1 MPSDGKIAS
10 KAEIPRTKFQPRL
23 NFMPGERYSVNG
35 AVGILVCVC
44 NVTCGW
50 SRDELQREPGS
61 LDCWENTSKTF
72 PTLELGCSPKATS
85 TPCLLGKLSRSCK
98 ACGLSFR
105 FLCTLSLEMLDSS
118 LGIWGKFPNFE
129 VRGGSHFRLGS
140 CEFFFF
146 CSHFMMPEK
155 SYMVPYLETSRRPQS
170 HMILSWTAPQLLTLE
185 RCAPSFLSF

>member
-140 CEFFFF
+140 CEFFFALISWCQKNLTWSHIWRLAEGLRATWSYRGQHIS
-146 CSHFMMPEK
+146 CS
-155 SYMVPYLETSRRPQS
+155 L
-170 HMILSWTAPQLLTLE
+170 
-185 RCAPSFLSF
+185 